1 MASLNKVMI
10 IGNAGRDAEMRFTA
24 NGTALTNF
32 SVAVNR
38 NFRRDGEWQSE
49 TEWFNVTVWGEAA
62 ERIGTWLTKGKQVY
76 VEGRLQTRSWENEDG
91 VKQFRTEIVAD
102 KVLPLGRREEE
113 GGFDRDEGFSG
124 GAPAGERPRGNSERP
139 QRMVRAGGGSRDIGG
154 DEIDPDDL
162 PFE

>member
-24 NGTALTNF
+24 NGTALTTF
-32 SVAVNR
+32 TVAVNR

-49 TEWFNVTVWGEAA
+49 TEWFNVKVWAEYA
-62 ERIGTWLTKGKQVY
+62 ERVGTWLTKGKQVY
-76 VEGRLQTRSWENEDG
+76 VEGRLETRSWDNDEG
-91 VKQFRTEIVAD
+91 VKQYRTEIVANT
-102 KVLPLGRREEE
+102 VIPLGRREEGE

-124 GAPAGERPRGNSERP
+124 RGAAGDRP
-139 QRMVRAGGGSRDIGG
+139 QRMVRAGAAGRDIGG